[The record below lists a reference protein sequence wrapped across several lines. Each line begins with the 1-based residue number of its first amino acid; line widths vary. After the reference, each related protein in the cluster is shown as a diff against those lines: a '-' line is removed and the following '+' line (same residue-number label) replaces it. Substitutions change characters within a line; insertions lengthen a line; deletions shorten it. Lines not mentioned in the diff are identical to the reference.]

1 MATVGVY
8 GTATVTVVLSETRNY
23 ESETFTI
30 PVSVTKKLP
39 TMSAAPITKTYLDPI
54 FDLTGHAVVESP
66 GNVSYAIKAGEPTGV
81 ISITGT
87 DMEILGFGTVT
98 VVASVTETKNY
109 QANSIEFTVSV
120 RKAIA
125 TASATDITKVYKDP
139 EFSLVGHLTTNSNG
153 AVIYTVISETGDSR
167 AVTNPIDDV
176 IDIALDGTV
185 TIKNAGTATVRATS
199 AETNQFEEQTT
210 DFTLNC

>member
-1 MATVGVY
+1 M
-8 GTATVTVVLSETRNY
+8 
-23 ESETFTI
+23 
-30 PVSVTKKLP
+30 
-39 TMSAAPITKTYLDPI
+39 
-54 FDLTGHAVVESP
+54 
-66 GNVSYAIKAGEPTGV
+66 
-81 ISITGT
+81 
-87 DMEILGFGTVT
+87 
-98 VVASVTETKNY
+98 
-109 QANSIEFTVSV
+109 
-120 RKAIA
+120 
-125 TASATDITKVYKDP
+125 YKDP

-210 DFTLNC
+210 DFTVTVEPKVCDVTAADIRDKVYLQPDLSLIHI